1 MNLPPSTQSV
11 SYFPEFHMKKL
22 RVTVDG
28 KVFDVTVEQI
38 DEGTDAPP
46 ARRPVAATA
55 AVAPAV
61 ASSSGEPSRRA
72 GVAGEVPSPLA
83 GKIVSV
89 DVAVGQEVQEGKQVV
104 TLEAMKMNTYVFA
117 PRSGKVTAIMALA
130 GTAVEEGSPLLVIA

>member
-1 MNLPPSTQSV
+1 
-11 SYFPEFHMKKL
+11 MKKL

-28 KVFDVTVEQI
+28 KVFDVTVEQL
-38 DEGTDAPP
+38 DEGTGASP
-46 ARRPVAATA
+46 AMRPVPATTP
-55 AVAPAV
+55 VSAPAA
-61 ASSSGEPSRRA
+61 ASVTGGGSRRA

-83 GKIVSV
+83 GKIISV

-117 PRSGKVTAIMALA
+117 PRTGKVTAIMAVA

>member
-1 MNLPPSTQSV
+1 
-11 SYFPEFHMKKL
+11 MKKL

-28 KVFDVTVEQI
+28 KVFDVTVEQL
-38 DEGTDAPP
+38 DEGTGALP
-46 ARRPVAATA
+46 ATRPVPAATPVSVPA
-55 AVAPAV
+55 AAAATGGGP
-61 ASSSGEPSRRA
+61 RRA

-83 GKIVSV
+83 GKIISV

-117 PRSGKVTAIMALA
+117 PRTGKVTAIMAVA